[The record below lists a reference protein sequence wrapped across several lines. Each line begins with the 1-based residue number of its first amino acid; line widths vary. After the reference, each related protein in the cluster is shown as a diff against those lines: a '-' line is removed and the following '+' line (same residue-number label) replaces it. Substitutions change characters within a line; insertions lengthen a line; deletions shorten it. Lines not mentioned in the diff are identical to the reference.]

1 MSTPEGRLFREV
13 MAHEIDSQVWIS
25 GYRPCSCGKLGC
37 GGGLNGVAIT
47 INGCTVLAREPQ
59 VIAKIIET
67 LMVASKFAWG
77 MESGPDDGAGST
89 HDGGAV

>member
-1 MSTPEGRLFREV
+1 MSTPEGKLFRDV
-13 MAHEIDSQVWIS
+13 MGNEIDSQVWIS

-47 INGCTVLAREPQ
+47 VHGCTVLAREPQ

-67 LMVASKFAWG
+67 LRTASKFAWG
-77 MESGPDDGAGST
+77 MDLEDDGDGGT

>member
-1 MSTPEGRLFREV
+1 MSTPEGSLFREA
-13 MAHEIDSQVWIS
+13 MANDVDSQVWIS
-25 GYRPCSCGKLGC
+25 SYRPCSCGKLGC

-77 MESGPDDGAGST
+77 MGSGPDDGDGGT